1 MSTHPPQIIGHRGA
15 PMDEPENTLRS
26 FHAALDQGADS
37 LECDI
42 RLTADG
48 AVVIMHDATV
58 DATTD
63 GKGAVAALSLAAI
76 GQLRAVRR
84 NGLSLA
90 EASADRPGVP
100 TFAEFLD
107 TFGQRGVPLHIE
119 IKPEQTRERTFALI
133 DAAARIVHDRHLTGE
148 VIWSSFAA
156 PGLAYLQEKYPETQR
171 ALLYP
176 PSLTVGMLTGL
187 FGMQRWLR
195 QALALQC
202 TAIHP
207 FWQLV
212 TPHFV
217 QAAHHSHL
225 AVNAWTVDDTKIA
238 EKLAQTGV
246 DGIITNATRRLRTFF
261 DAPNIP

>member
-1 MSTHPPQIIGHRGA
+1 MSVHTPRIIGHRGA

-26 FHAALDQGADS
+26 FQSALDQGADC

-42 RLTADG
+42 RLTADA

-63 GKGAVAALSLAAI
+63 GKGAVAAFTLEAI
-76 GQLRAVRR
+76 RQLRAVRR
-84 NGLSLA
+84 NELA
-90 EASADRPGVP
+90 LDEPSTDRLVVP
-100 TFAEFLD
+100 TFEEFLD

-119 IKPEQTRERTFALI
+119 IKSEQTRERTRALI
-133 DAAARIVHDRHLTGE
+133 DAAVRIVHDRHLAGE

-176 PSLTVGMLTGL
+176 PSLSAGILTGV

-195 QALALQC
+195 QARSLEC

-212 TPHFV
+212 SPNFV
-217 QAAHHSHL
+217 QAAHQYHL
-225 AVNAWTVDDTKIA
+225 EVNAWTVDDTKTA
-238 EKLAQTGV
+238 EKLAQAGV

-261 DAPNIP
+261 DATTIP